1 MFNEPSCFVSNVTIN
16 LFSGGAIVATTLTAA
31 KIGTS
36 SHDDSRVTQHTS
48 SAPEEGQAE
57 LEKSPADL
65 EAVWSE
71 NTSSDGEGALVDE
84 GGGGHAAYGSKLVS
98 RTPESE
104 KKTTG
109 SVTNA
114 ADLSRIEQELLGTQ

>member
-1 MFNEPSCFVSNVTIN
+1 MIN

-36 SHDDSRVTQHTS
+36 SHDSRVT
-48 SAPEEGQAE
+48 PEGQAE
-57 LEKSPADL
+57 LEKSPAVL
-65 EAVWSE
+65 EAGSE
-71 NTSSDGEGALVDE
+71 NTSGEGALVDE

-98 RTPESE
+98 KTPESE

>member
-1 MFNEPSCFVSNVTIN
+1 M
-16 LFSGGAIVATTLTAA
+16 
-31 KIGTS
+31 
-36 SHDDSRVTQHTS
+36 
-48 SAPEEGQAE
+48 
-57 LEKSPADL
+57 EKSPAQL

>member
-1 MFNEPSCFVSNVTIN
+1 MFNEPSCFVSNFKIN
-16 LFSGGAIVATTLTAA
+16 LFSGGATVATTLTAA
-31 KIGTS
+31 KIETS
-36 SHDDSRVTQHTS
+36 SHDSSRVTQNTP

-65 EAVWSE
+65 GAVPE

-109 SVTNA
+109 SVSNA

>member
-1 MFNEPSCFVSNVTIN
+1 M
-16 LFSGGAIVATTLTAA
+16 
-31 KIGTS
+31 
-36 SHDDSRVTQHTS
+36 
-48 SAPEEGQAE
+48 
-57 LEKSPADL
+57 EKSPTEL

-84 GGGGHAAYGSKLVS
+84 GDGGHAAYGYKLVS
-98 RTPESE
+98 RTPGNEIKTTGSE

>member
-1 MFNEPSCFVSNVTIN
+1 
-16 LFSGGAIVATTLTAA
+16 LTAA

-36 SHDDSRVTQHTS
+36 SHDSSRVTQNTPK
-48 SAPEEGQAE
+48 APEGQAE
-57 LEKSPADL
+57 LEKSPAKL
-65 EAVWSE
+65 EARSE

-84 GGGGHAAYGSKLVS
+84 GGGGHAAYGSKLGS
-98 RTPESE
+98 RPPGSE
-104 KKTTG
+104 IKTAGSERKTTG